1 MGVTVIARGA
11 HVAVVR
17 ICVELEGAV
26 GAAFRNGAAHGA
38 EVASPAGVLR
48 GRRGVLTARTVVA
61 CTALSC
67 CACVSIAWEE
77 RQTR

>member
-11 HVAVVR
+11 HVTVVR

-38 EVASPAGVLR
+38 EVASPAGILG
-48 GRRGVLTARTVVA
+48 GRWGVLTARAVVA
-61 CTALSC
+61 CAALSRC
-67 CACVSIAWEE
+67 PGVSIAWEK
-77 RQTR
+77 RRK